1 VTSTPLRLHLVRHG
15 QTVLNSRDLVQ
26 GWHDSSL
33 TEPGLEGVRATAEKL
48 RDVEFQAAYV
58 SPSGRTVATAEQI
71 LQHHPMVR
79 MTLDERLKELH
90 FGEFES
96 RPNAE
101 LLAVG
106 DVREIFTGIV
116 GGTFAGFTGG
126 EHARDYVERIE
137 AAFDDI
143 VAAHPEGDVLVVSH
157 GVTLFTYL
165 ARAAAYTGAP
175 LENASVTVLE
185 RGPDGW
191 VQFAE

>member
-1 VTSTPLRLHLVRHG
+1 MTSTPLRLHLVRHG
-15 QTVLNSRDLVQ
+15 QTELNSRDRVQ
-26 GWHDSSL
+26 GWDDSAL
-33 TEPGLEGVRATAEKL
+33 TEPGLEGVRATAERL

-58 SPSGRTVATAEQI
+58 SPSGRTVATATEI

-96 RPNAE
+96 RPNAD

-116 GGTFAGFTGG
+116 GGTFAGFAGG

-165 ARAAAYTGAP
+165 TRAAAYAGAP